1 LLSHLRTGKNPR
13 RIPRLKSLTAI
24 TALNELHKRIGNLL
38 RLSIWE
44 LEGNLVGHRAGLTQ
58 FSIHALFDRL
68 VRVVQTQMTVALDE
82 LDDIVEV
89 RNLNRNVVDVILV
102 KKGPG
107 YIIVLFLNTLV
118 ILIGF
123 DLLEYRFFI
132 LTEED
137 AETGA
142 FQPNRMYV

>member
-1 LLSHLRTGKNPR
+1 MLSHLRTRKNPR

-24 TALNELHKRIGNLL
+24 TALNELHKRIGDLL
-38 RLSIWE
+38 RLSIRE

-58 FSIHALFDRL
+58 FSIHALFNRL
-68 VRVVQTQMTVALDE
+68 VRIVQTQMTVALDE
-82 LDDIVEV
+82 LDDVVEV
-89 RNLNRNVVDVILV
+89 WDLNRNVIDVILV

-107 YIIVLFLNTLV
+107 HIVVLFLNPLV

-123 DLLEYRFFI
+123 DLLEHRFFI

-137 AETGA
+137 TETGA